1 MTSALEPRKKPK
13 QARSAHLVECVVEA
27 TARVLAAHGY
37 AGTSTNLIAAEAGVS
52 VGSLYQYFPNKEAL
66 IVAVHE
72 RHVEQIGQVMDAI
85 LGGCR
90 TGALPDYIAA
100 MVRAALAAHLVDPRL
115 HRVLEYEV
123 PFVEMTKDHGEISR
137 AAHARVQKWLEE
149 WRDTIAPPNLDL
161 AAWVV
166 LQTIRSLVH
175 AAVLDPLPQFTIP
188 DIEQAI
194 TNVVL
199 GYLCYRPARDGGARA
214 PRQVPDA

>member
-1 MTSALEPRKKPK
+1 MPSHLKPRKRPK
-13 QARSAHLVECVVEA
+13 QARSTHLVGCIVEA

-37 AGTSTNLIAAEAGVS
+37 AATSTNLIAAEAGVS

-72 RHVEQIGQVMDAI
+72 RHLDQIRQVMDAI

-90 TGALPDYIAA
+90 TGTLADYIAA

-123 PFVEMTKDHGEISR
+123 PFVETAEDHGEMSR
-137 AAHARVQKWLEE
+137 SAHARVRAWLEE
-149 WRDTIAPPNLDL
+149 WRDVIAPTNLDL
-161 AAWVV
+161 AAWVI
-166 LQTIRSLVH
+166 LQTTQSLVH
-175 AAVLDPLPQFTIP
+175 AAVLDPPPQFTIP

-194 TNVVL
+194 TNVIL
-199 GYLCYRPARDGGARA
+199 GYLSYSPQRTPGVKG
-214 PRQVPDA
+214 PKPV